1 MLRDRGMFT
10 GIVEAT
16 GTIESIARAA
26 PEAATA
32 RLTVST
38 ALDLSDAALG
48 ASIAVDGVCLTIVDR
63 DPPRGLFAADL
74 GPETLML
81 TTLGRLE
88 PGARVHLERP
98 LRLGDELGGHLVS
111 GHVDGVGTVVARRE
125 NGAALELEI
134 SAPPAVSPALAVKGS
149 VAVDGVSLTINALA
163 EMADGGGVAAIFGV
177 TLIPH
182 TLAVTKLGDK
192 REGAPV
198 NLEGDVIAKHVQRL
212 LSPYLASDRD
222 GFDGRTPA
230 RPMSVEALRRYG
242 IVR

>member
-1 MLRDRGMFT
+1 MFT

-16 GTIESIARAA
+16 GTIQSIARAA

-38 ALDLSDAALG
+38 SLDLSRAALG
-48 ASIAVDGVCLTIVDR
+48 ASIAVDGVCLTIVEKDAA
-63 DPPRGLFAADL
+63 RGLFAADL

-111 GHVDGVGTVVARRE
+111 GHVDAVGTVVARRE
-125 NGAALELEI
+125 NGAALDLEI
-134 SAPPAVSPALAVKGS
+134 SAPAVVAPSLAVKGS
-149 VAVDGVSLTINALA
+149 ITVDGVSLTVNAI
-163 EMADGGGVAAIFGV
+163 ADISDGAIFGV

-182 TLAVTKLGDK
+182 TLSVTKLGEK
-192 REGAPV
+192 REGSTV
-198 NLEGDVIAKHVQRL
+198 NLEGDLIAKHVHRL
-212 LSPYLASDRD
+212 LSPYLAADPDGPRD
-222 GFDGRTPA
+222 GFEGRTPA
-230 RPMSVEALRRYG
+230 RPMSIESLRRYG

>member
-1 MLRDRGMFT
+1 MFT
-10 GIVEAT
+10 GIVETT
-16 GTIESIARAA
+16 GTIQSIGRAA

-63 DPPRGLFAADL
+63 DPTRGLFAADL

-111 GHVDGVGTVVARRE
+111 GHVDGIGTVVARRE
-125 NGAALELEI
+125 NGAALDLEI
-134 SAPPAVSPALAVKGS
+134 SAPAGLAPTLTVKGS
-149 VAVDGVSLTINALA
+149 VTVDGVSLTVNALA
-163 EMADGGGVAAIFGV
+163 DVADATIFGV

-182 TLAVTKLGDK
+182 TLSVTKLGEK
-192 REGAPV
+192 REGDLV
-198 NLEGDVIAKHVQRL
+198 NLEGDLIAKHVQRL
-212 LSPYLASDRD
+212 LTPYLAPERD
-222 GFDGRTPA
+222 GFEGRTPA
-230 RPMSVEALRRYG
+230 RPMSIDALRRYG

>member
-1 MLRDRGMFT
+1 MLRDPGMFT

-16 GTIESIARAA
+16 GTVQSIARTA

-38 ALDLSDAALG
+38 TLDLSNVALG
-48 ASIAVDGVCLTIVDR
+48 ASIAVDGVCLTVVDR

-98 LRLGDELGGHLVS
+98 LRMGDELGGHLVS
-111 GHVDGVGTVVARRE
+111 GHVDGIGTVVGRRE
-125 NGAALELEI
+125 NGPALELEI
-134 SAPPAVSPALAVKGS
+134 SAPPAVAPALAVKGS

-163 EMADGGGVAAIFGV
+163 DVADGAIFGV

-182 TLAVTKLGDK
+182 TVAVTKLGDK
-192 REGAPV
+192 REESVV
-198 NLEGDVIAKHVQRL
+198 NLEGDLIAKHVNRL
-212 LSPYLASDRD
+212 LAPYLATERD
-222 GFDGRTPA
+222 GFEGRTPA
-230 RPMSVEALRRYG
+230 RPMSIEALRRYG

>member
-1 MLRDRGMFT
+1 MFT

-16 GTIESIARAA
+16 GTIQSIARAA

-38 ALDLSDAALG
+38 ALDLSNAALG

-63 DPPRGLFAADL
+63 DAARGQFAADL

-88 PGARVHLERP
+88 PGTRVHLERA

-111 GHVDGVGTVVARRE
+111 GHVDDVGTVVARRD
-125 NGAALELEI
+125 NGGALDLEI
-134 SAPPAVSPALAVKGS
+134 SAPASVAPALAVKGS
-149 VAVDGVSLTINALA
+149 VAVDGVSLTVNALA
-163 EMADGGGVAAIFGV
+163 DVGGGAIFGV

-182 TLAVTKLGDK
+182 TLAVTKLGEK
-192 REGAPV
+192 AEGSLV
-198 NLEGDVIAKHVQRL
+198 NLEGDLIARHVQRL
-212 LSPYLASDRD
+212 LSPYLSPDLAAARD
-222 GFDGRTPA
+222 GSEGRTPV
-230 RPMSVEALRRYG
+230 RPMSIESLRRYG
-242 IVR
+242 LVR

>member
-1 MLRDRGMFT
+1 MFT

-16 GTIESIARAA
+16 GTIQSIGRAA

-38 ALDLSDAALG
+38 ALDLSGAALG

-63 DPPRGLFAADL
+63 DAGRGLFAADL
-74 GPETLML
+74 GPETLAL
-81 TTLGRLE
+81 TTLGGLE

-125 NGAALELEI
+125 NGAALDLEI
-134 SAPPAVSPALAVKGS
+134 SAPSTVAPSLAVKGS
-149 VAVDGVSLTINALA
+149 VTVDGVSLTVNTLSDLA
-163 EMADGGGVAAIFGV
+163 AGAIFGV

-182 TLAVTKLGDK
+182 TVAVTKLADK
-192 REGAPV
+192 REGSTV
-198 NLEGDVIAKHVQRL
+198 NLEGDLIAKHVQRL
-212 LSPYLASDRD
+212 LLAHLAGGRD
-222 GFDGRTPA
+222 GTDGRTPA
-230 RPMSVEALRRYG
+230 RPLSADPLRRSG
-242 IVR
+242 IVG